1 MAHTLLLVGKPVD
14 IHLLQQELNYML
26 DSTCSLKCIHEL
38 IAVFPGVYIIV
49 FNSVTPLLSSLYYNL
64 KIDDARIVL
73 PCGSYTTC
81 FAEKAKRFYLEPW
94 PWRTKGP
101 YTPNIILYK
110 RTALLTYTCE
120 CHE

>member
-1 MAHTLLLVGKPVD
+1 MGHSLLLVGQAVD
-14 IHLLQQELNYML
+14 LSILQTQLNYLL
-26 DSTCSLKCIHEL
+26 DTTIICIREI
-38 IAVFPGVYIIV
+38 IAIFPGVYIVV

-73 PCGSYTTC
+73 PCGCYTTC
-81 FAEKAKRFYLEPW
+81 FAEKTHRFYIEPW

-101 YTPNIILYK
+101 YSPNIILYK
-110 RTALLTYTCE
+110 RTAQLSYTCE

>member
-1 MAHTLLLVGKPVD
+1 MAHTLLFVGQPVD
-14 IHLLQQELNYML
+14 LYVLQQQLNSIL
-26 DSTCSLKCIHEL
+26 DSTVKCIREL
-38 IAVFPGVYIIV
+38 IAIFPGVYIVI

-73 PCGSYTTC
+73 PCGCYTVC
-81 FAEKAKRFYLEPW
+81 FVEKAQRFYREPW

-110 RTALLTYTCE
+110 RNALLTYTCE
-120 CHE
+120 WHE